1 MRSDSVSKMKNEQQW
16 KKREQEH
23 KIEFFCKCEKKI
35 FEGKYDI
42 SSIKGVTRK
51 LHVLVVQQ
59 QQHKK
64 VCWEC
69 KVVCFG

>member
-1 MRSDSVSKMKNEQQW
+1 MRTESVSKMKNEQQC

-23 KIEFFCKCEKKI
+23 KIEFVCEGEKK
-35 FEGKYDI
+35 FWDGKYDI
-42 SSIKGVTRK
+42 SSIKRVTRK

-64 VCWEC
+64 VWWES

>member
-23 KIEFFCKCEKKI
+23 KIEFFCKCEKKF

-42 SSIKGVTRK
+42 CYAAKCNNWRK
-51 LHVLVVQQ
+51 M
-59 QQHKK
+59 
-64 VCWEC
+64 
-69 KVVCFG
+69 